1 MKNRF
6 LSAVFPILCAA
17 AVLTGAC
24 RPEVELPVTDSI
36 SNNYHVN
43 GNSYRDIAFA
53 FWQGVNLNYVFWDIE
68 PVGLWDDMLD
78 EYLPKIDALG
88 TWDPNDNTKNDQFVE
103 YLEGMAAPLH
113 DGHFSAQF
121 SSQQLGRSFYPQEAR
136 VDARFGDGYEDNA
149 NPAPTFYQNDW
160 SGEENEYF
168 PNYINWNFVEKLII
182 PKYLTGEGTWERSQ
196 VEKERDLLIAQGK
209 INITG
214 TEGHIA
220 YLYFN
225 KFHLNETMKK
235 ETTKTVTNLLNA
247 FWADLRDP
255 QCRGVIFD
263 MRGNTGG
270 YNYDIEYLIRP
281 LLTGSLHFANM
292 RAKKSEGRLSYTPWI
307 PYTISP
313 DNPIP
318 NAGKIPVVALIND
331 YSISC
336 GELLP
341 LAVRAMPRGYLIGT
355 TTWGATGPRF
365 GNDNPN
371 ALNGGSFT
379 VTWPSGSLNV
389 VQAGYQTRGK
399 NLENY
404 EGIGIEPDL
413 RVQFNWEKFTHDGK
427 YDQDGID
434 DQLEAAIKYI
444 EESAN

>member
-36 SNNYHVN
+36 SNNYHIN

-68 PVGLWDDMLD
+68 PVGLWDDRLD

-88 TWDPNDNTKNDQFVE
+88 TMNAAKNFQFVK
-103 YLEGMAAPLH
+103 YLQEMAAPLH
-113 DGHFSAQF
+113 DGHFQF
-121 SSQQLGRSFYPQEAR
+121 SSQQLGGYFYPQADR
-136 VDARFGDGYEDNA
+136 VDTRFDDGDDT
-149 NPAPTFYQNDW
+149 NPAYLND
-160 SGEENEYF
+160 
-168 PNYINWNFVEKLII
+168 WNFVEKLII
-182 PKYLTGEGTWERSQ
+182 PKYLKGEGTWAESGG
-196 VEKERDLLIAQGK
+196 LLIAQGK

-214 TEGHIA
+214 GHIA

-225 KFHLNETMKK
+225 KFDLVQTMESETSGKK
-235 ETTKTVTNLLNA
+235 PITDMLAA
-247 FWADLRDP
+247 FWADLRSP
-255 QCRGVIFD
+255 QCRGALFD

-270 YNYDIEYLIRP
+270 SNYDIEYLIRP
-281 LLTGSLHFANM
+281 LLTGSLHFANI

-307 PYTISP
+307 PYTINP
-313 DNPIP
+313 NDPIP

-341 LAVRAMPRGYLIGT
+341 LAVRAMPRGCLIGT

-365 GNDNPN
+365 GDYNPN
-371 ALNGGSFT
+371 VLNGGSFT

-413 RVQFNWEKFTHDGK
+413 RVPFSRKDFTNNGK
-427 YDQDGID
+427 YDSGGVD
-434 DQLEAAIKYI
+434 DQLEAAIDYI
-444 EESAN
+444 TNSQ